1 MRKVFFVGLITMLIS
16 CSQES
21 NVSSPGDSSIE
32 LQVNLSLGSVST
44 RAVDGS
50 IVGDDG
56 KGYVLP
62 FTEVK
67 TLKVE
72 LYKSLE
78 SGPIFTYTASAAEI
92 TDIKNTTIG
101 QLAKLSIFK
110 IPVTTQHVKVI
121 INEFTNTNPTI
132 NQLQVTS
139 QDDVPAPTMNRT
151 EIPYEGVSKEIIVI
165 PEEATLYSTKVRAT
179 IEVSPILS
187 RFEIIPGEIV
197 ITNPANTGATFDWT
211 DGTAGRAKITNY
223 VESEIAAAEAS
234 AHENFKKKYGTDAS
248 ATAIYSYRIQLIQ
261 SRFPSDFDINSAS
274 TTATF
279 YMNYFKQALNA
290 TTIIKNINDGISDW
304 NMTAGFAEY
313 KKGGQQSNMY
323 DVRTSETTKVNA
335 FHLFPQSVATGATLQ
350 QIKDGMPHLIM
361 SFSTGKMKRWLT
373 IRAFSDKS
381 NNKTIN
387 AFKPGYCYSL
397 NLDDVVITPWSLGLE
412 VRITDSNKVTES
424 DPIIKDFDQTSHVPE
439 PEGLGLTL
447 GLKVSKWRD
456 KDLEVEL

>member
-1 MRKVFFVGLITMLIS
+1 MNKVFFVGLIAMLIS

-21 NVSSPGDSSIE
+21 SVSSPGDSSME

-44 RAVDGS
+44 RAIDGS
-50 IVGDDG
+50 IIGSDD

-78 SGPIFTYTASAAEI
+78 SGPIFTYTATAAEI
-92 TDIKNTTIG
+92 TDIKNTVSG
-101 QLAKLSIFK
+101 QLAKLSISK
-110 IPVTTQHVKVI
+110 IPITTQHVKVI
-121 INEFTNTNPTI
+121 INEFTNTNPAI
-132 NQLQVTS
+132 NQLQVTN
-139 QDDVPAPTMNRT
+139 QDDAPAPTMNRT

-165 PEEATLYSTKVRAT
+165 PEETTLYSTKVRAT
-179 IEVSPILS
+179 IEVSPVLS

-197 ITNPANTGATFDWT
+197 ISNPANTGATFDWT
-211 DGTAGRAKITNY
+211 DGTAGRAKIKNF
-223 VESEIAAAEAS
+223 VESEIATAEAS
-234 AHENFKKKYGTDAS
+234 ARENFKKKYGTDAS
-248 ATAIYSYRIQLIQ
+248 AAAIYSYRVRLVQ
-261 SRFPSDFDINSAS
+261 SRFPSDFDINNVS
-274 TTATF
+274 TTTLF

-290 TTIIKNINDGISDW
+290 ATIVKNTNDGISDW

-323 DVRTSETTKVNA
+323 DTRTTDITKVNA
-335 FHLFPQSVATGATLQ
+335 FHLFPQSVAADATLQ

-361 SFSTGKMKRWLT
+361 GVSTDKIKRWLT

-381 NNKTIN
+381 NNKIIN
-387 AFKPGYCYSL
+387 AFKPGYCYAL
-397 NLDDVVITPWSLGLE
+397 DLDDVVITPWSLGLE
-412 VRITDSNKVTES
+412 VRITDGDKVTES

-439 PEGLGLTL
+439 PEGAGLTL

-456 KDLEVEL
+456 KDIEVEL